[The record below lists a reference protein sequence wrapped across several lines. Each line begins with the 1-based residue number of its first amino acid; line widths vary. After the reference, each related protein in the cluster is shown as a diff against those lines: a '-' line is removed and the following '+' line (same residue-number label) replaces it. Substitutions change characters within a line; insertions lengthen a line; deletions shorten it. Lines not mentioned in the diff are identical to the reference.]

1 MGDSLPAHNNPFMA
15 QGLVPGT
22 RLRMEVSVESGVES
36 HVTSVEDVSEAG
48 ITILTPMKNLR
59 TRPFAKGT
67 VVHAAYVHERRR
79 WRFLTQ
85 FTGSGPGGQFSQLRA
100 PVRIE
105 DSEQRGFF
113 RLQTAV
119 KPTSIYRLVMD
130 AGRVADD
137 EPQTL
142 EGTIVDLS
150 EGGICLTSRQLALAG
165 ERLGI
170 QVDLPESGR
179 IHARIRVTS
188 VEEPIAGNRNR
199 RIHCQFTDISQGD
212 RDRIA
217 RYLMRRQ
224 LEMRRRGLL

>member
-1 MGDSLPAHNNPFMA
+1 MA
-15 QGLVPGT
+15 QGLVSGT
-22 RLRMEVSVESGVES
+22 RLRMEVSVNGGVES

-59 TRPFAKGT
+59 SRPFAKGT
-67 VVHAAYVHERRR
+67 VVHAAYIHDRKR

-85 FTGSGPGGQFSQLRA
+85 FTGTSPGGEVSHLCA
-100 PVRIE
+100 PATIE
-105 DSEQRGFF
+105 SSERRSSF
-113 RLQTAV
+113 RLQSAV
-119 KPTSIYRLVMD
+119 KPTAIYRLVID
-130 AGRVADD
+130 SENSEDE
-137 EPQTL
+137 EPQAL

-150 EGGICLTSRQLALAG
+150 EGGLCFTSRQLAIAG

-170 QVDLPESGR
+170 QANLPESGQ
-179 IHARIRVTS
+179 IHARVRVTG
-188 VEEPIAGNRNR
+188 VDEPVSGNRNR
-199 RIHCQFTDISQGD
+199 RIHCQFIDISQAD

>member
-1 MGDSLPAHNNPFMA
+1 MGDSLPARNNPFMA

-22 RLRMEVSVESGVES
+22 RLRMEVSVRGGVES
-36 HVTSVEDVSEAG
+36 HVTSVEDVSEDG
-48 ITILTPMKNLR
+48 ITILTPMKSLR
-59 TRPFAKGT
+59 SRPFAEGT
-67 VVHAAYVHERRR
+67 VVHAAYVHERRS

-85 FTGSGPGGQFSQLRA
+85 FATTTGAGEFSLLLLPGTIQ
-100 PVRIE
+100 
-105 DSEQRGFF
+105 DSEQRGTF

-119 KPTSIYRLVMD
+119 KPTSIYRMVID
-130 AGRVADD
+130 SERGADE

-150 EGGICLTSRQLALAG
+150 EGGVCFTTRQLALAG

-170 QVDLPESGR
+170 LAELPESGP
-179 IHARIRVTS
+179 INARVRVTS
-188 VEEPIAGNRNR
+188 IEEPVPGNRNR
-199 RIHCQFTDISQGD
+199 RVHCQFTDISQGD